1 MKKTPLLILLA
12 LLPALPAA
20 AADAGFTLG
29 IPRAPKIRN
38 TANAA
43 GNAWLASNAVYSA
56 MAIVAPSAEPHG
68 FWCFR
73 MTTPGASNSRT
84 IDQQASV
91 SSRLL

>member
-38 TANAA
+38 TNAA

-56 MAIVAPSAEPHG
+56 MAIVAPSA
-68 FWCFR
+68 
-73 MTTPGASNSRT
+73 SY
-84 IDQQASV
+84 
-91 SSRLL
+91 SSS

>member
-38 TANAA
+38 TIF
-43 GNAWLASNAVYSA
+43 SY
-56 MAIVAPSAEPHG
+56 
-68 FWCFR
+68 FR
-73 MTTPGASNSRT
+73 SFHHFFS
-84 IDQQASV
+84 I
-91 SSRLL
+91 